1 MAERAYSKLIAWQAA
16 HRLCLWVY
24 GITNN
29 FPAHERFA
37 LGQQMRRA
45 AYSVPTNIAEGN
57 IRRTRKDKSHFMVIA
72 LGSLEEVHYQCR
84 LAYDLQYID
93 ERAFKY
99 VDEEVHRVSYLIT
112 KLKSS
117 LATSFNP

>member
-93 ERAFKY
+93 EHAFKY

-117 LATSFNP
+117 LTFNP